1 MFARQ
6 DLKAFTSAIFVL
18 KSLDLKLSG
27 IRSLGREGVSE
38 VGGGQCFQGVDQSSI
53 STTRG
58 NSAFHLFFV
67 ICHGATFGSSGPI
80 PRDTRQ
86 GLDGSKPCHVFKDSV
101 HNISSDRF
109 I

>member
-38 VGGGQCFQGVDQSSI
+38 VVGRAMLPGG
-53 STTRG
+53 RP
-58 NSAFHLFFV
+58 V
-67 ICHGATFGSSGPI
+67 IYINYKG
-80 PRDTRQ
+80 
-86 GLDGSKPCHVFKDSV
+86 
-101 HNISSDRF
+101 
-109 I
+109 

>member
-1 MFARQ
+1 MFAQQ
-6 DLKAFTSAIFVL
+6 DLMAFTSAIFVL

-58 NSAFHLFFV
+58 SSTFHL
-67 ICHGATFGSSGPI
+67 
-80 PRDTRQ
+80 
-86 GLDGSKPCHVFKDSV
+86 
-101 HNISSDRF
+101 
-109 I
+109 

>member
-1 MFARQ
+1 MFAQQ

-58 NSAFHLFFV
+58 SSTFHLKLNLPR
-67 ICHGATFGSSGPI
+67 CYLWLKWTHLI
-80 PRDTRQ
+80 P
-86 GLDGSKPCHVFKDSV
+86 GKD
-101 HNISSDRF
+101 
-109 I
+109 